1 MRIEEVE
8 VVVVGAGAS
17 GLHAARLLAGRGH
30 SVTLLEARDR
40 VGGRLLNHD
49 GDQGPLDLGATWF
62 WPGESRVETLS
73 TELGLAVHSQYLN
86 GDALYHDRPQAQ
98 RLDGNPIDVPSG
110 RFGGGAAALTD
121 ALALGLPSD
130 LVRLNSPVRSIET
143 AIDKAVVRHDGG
155 VVQAE
160 HVILAMPPALVAHA
174 IEIIPPLPQPLAGLA
189 AITPVWMGAVV
200 KVVAVFET
208 PFWRHEGLAG
218 AAISHLGPLREI
230 HDMCG
235 PDGSPAALFGFAP
248 LSPGQQAP
256 HEDEVRAQLIEIF
269 GEGAANPLKIVIQD
283 WSVEEFTSPP
293 QVASLSNY
301 QTFGH
306 PRFGE
311 PTGHGRL
318 HWASTETATESPGHI
333 EGALAASERATK
345 AVVRSLADSERTSER
360 QTNQTE
366 GTTR

>member
-1 MRIEEVE
+1 MLSHRDD
-8 VVVVGAGAS
+8 
-17 GLHAARLLAGRGH
+17 
-30 SVTLLEARDR
+30 EAT
-40 VGGRLLNHD
+40 
-49 GDQGPLDLGATWF
+49 LDLGATWF
-62 WPGESRVETLS
+62 WTGEFRVEALID
-73 TELGLAVHSQYLN
+73 ELGLLVHDQYLA
-86 GDALYHDRPQAQ
+86 GDAVFHDRPEPQ

-110 RFGGGAAALTD
+110 RFSGGAAALTD
-121 ALALGLPSD
+121 ALAAGLSEGV
-130 LVRLNSPVRSIET
+130 VRLSSPVRSIT
-143 AIDKAVVRHDGG
+143 TSDDGAVVRYDDG
-155 VVQAE
+155 VVDAS
-160 HVILAMPPALVAHA
+160 HVVLAMPPALAAHA

-230 HDMCG
+230 HDMSG

-256 HEDEVRAQLIEIF
+256 HEDEVRGQLIEIF

-306 PRFGE
+306 PQFGE

-333 EGALAASERATK
+333 EGALAASERATQ
-345 AVVRSLADSERTSER
+345 AVVRSLADSERTSDGK
-360 QTNQTE
+360 TNPTE
-366 GTTR
+366 GTNR